1 MGTKVAEIKNEI
13 RVNFGTTF
21 MYVTSKEALYKS
33 TMLKPLKEL
42 KPYFI
47 KIEKHFIWWAWAS
60 SICEEADRLPCT
72 ILYIEKWIPTSNP
85 AIFFRDFI
93 NSQRFLKNW

>member
-47 KIEKHFIWWAWAS
+47 KIEKHFIW
-60 SICEEADRLPCT
+60 
-72 ILYIEKWIPTSNP
+72 
-85 AIFFRDFI
+85 
-93 NSQRFLKNW
+93 

>member
-1 MGTKVAEIKNEI
+1 METTVAEIENEI

-42 KPYFI
+42 KPYFN
-47 KIEKHFIWWAWAS
+47 KIEEHF
-60 SICEEADRLPCT
+60 
-72 ILYIEKWIPTSNP
+72 KW
-85 AIFFRDFI
+85 
-93 NSQRFLKNW
+93 